1 MVECIK
7 KVRHRSKN
15 SFLINPLNV
24 EKQPSTYKKNLFQQT
39 FCLNSLYGRK
49 PWDNEQ
55 PCQYLYH
62 WRSQMVYFSNPT
74 LSLTSLFP
82 LPLTFSLSPILL
94 LGMQN
99 IYNDVILFFVFFHA
113 KILRSISQNAIFM
126 NSILFHMIFFL
137 EMIIDIC
144 LLT

>member
-1 MVECIK
+1 MHK

-15 SFLINPLNV
+15 SFLINPPNV
-24 EKQPSTYKKNLFQQT
+24 KKHPSTYKKNLFQQS

-55 PCQYLYH
+55 PCQYVYH
-62 WRSQMVYFSNPT
+62 RRSQMVYFSTPT
-74 LSLTSLFP
+74 LSLTL

-94 LGMQN
+94 VGMQN

-126 NSILFHMIFFL
+126 DSILFHMLFFL